1 MPPIAVKAIRTETA
15 RGGVLMYV
23 FATMALLGLAVAKFV
38 DLVGGTVNVRRPV
51 RPFLA
56 FLTGIGIA
64 WAADFSMFAGFGI
77 GLRTLWIGPVAT
89 GLVIGGLACAW
100 HEVLEVLASYA
111 RRGNDQA
118 TEIETGIPR
127 AA

>member
-1 MPPIAVKAIRTETA
+1 
-15 RGGVLMYV
+15 MYV
-23 FATMALLGLAVAKFV
+23 FATIALLGLAVATFV

-56 FLTGIGIA
+56 FLAGIGIA
-64 WAADFSMFAGFGI
+64 WAADLSMFAGFGI
-77 GLRTLWIGPVAT
+77 GLRTPWMGTVAT

-100 HEVLEVLASYA
+100 HEVLRALASHSV
-111 RRGNDQA
+111 RLNDEVTGNE
-118 TEIETGIPR
+118 TEIPR

>member
-1 MPPIAVKAIRTETA
+1 
-15 RGGVLMYV
+15 MYV
-23 FATMALLGLAVAKFV
+23 FATIALLGLAVATFV

-56 FLTGIGIA
+56 FLAGIGIA
-64 WAADFSMFAGFGI
+64 WAADLSMFAGFGI
-77 GLRTLWIGPVAT
+77 ALRTPWMGAVAT

-100 HEVLEVLASYA
+100 HELLGALASHSD
-111 RRGNDQA
+111 RLNDQA
-118 TEIETGIPR
+118 TGNETEIPR

>member
-1 MPPIAVKAIRTETA
+1 
-15 RGGVLMYV
+15 MYV

-56 FLTGIGIA
+56 FLAGIGIA
-64 WAADFSMFAGFGI
+64 WAADLSMFAGFGI
-77 GLRTLWIGPVAT
+77 ALRTPWMGEVAT

-100 HEVLEVLASYA
+100 HEVLKVLASYA
-111 RRGNDQA
+111 RRVNDQA